1 MKITGIFELD
11 ILDKNGNIIERY
23 IDHNT
28 VVDVG
33 REVICDLLG
42 GAITGKKIDRIHF
55 GSNGNDATIAD
66 TFATLDQTDG
76 SLTTPSTTVTA
87 SYPTTTSVKYTW
99 TMSSAQNNGASLRE
113 YALIVDD
120 ATLQILFSRK
130 VRDVIE
136 KDNTM
141 TLDGNWTLIFE

>member
-1 MKITGIFELD
+1 MKITGTFELNVYKD
-11 ILDKNGNIIERY
+11 NQLIEHYIDKNL
-23 IDHNT
+23 

-42 GAITGKKIDRIHF
+42 GTITGKKIDKIHF
-55 GSNGNDATIAD
+55 GSNGTDATVAD
-66 TFATLDQTDG
+66 TFATLDQTDPN
-76 SLTTPSTTVTA
+76 LDTPSESVTA
-87 SYPTTTSVKYTW
+87 TYPTTTSVKYTW
-99 TMSSAQNNGASLRE
+99 NLASGDNNGASLRE

-136 KDNTM
+136 KDNTI
-141 TLDGNWTLIFE
+141 TLDGNWTINFE

>member
-1 MKITGIFELD
+1 MKITGIFELNIRD
-11 ILDKNGNIIERY
+11 LNGNIIESY
-23 IDHNT
+23 HDKNL

-42 GAITGKKIDRIHF
+42 GALTGKKIDKIHF
-55 GSNGNDATIAD
+55 GSNGTDATVAD
-66 TFATLDQTDG
+66 TFATLDQTDPN
-76 SLTTPSTTVTA
+76 LDTPSANVTA
-87 SYPTTTSVKYTW
+87 TYPTTTSVKYTW
-99 TMSSAQNNGASLRE
+99 TMSTAQNNGAFLRE

-136 KDNTM
+136 KNNTQ
-141 TLDGNWTLIFE
+141 TLDGNWTINFE